1 MFTIPSLLHAYLSC
15 RRNKR
20 RTANALK
27 FETSC
32 EATLLKLLSELQDH
46 SYQPSRSICFV
57 VTYPKV
63 REVFAA
69 DFKDRILHHLL
80 VSQLEK
86 YYEKHFIYAS
96 FACRKAKGTL
106 AAVTYTRQLILRA
119 THNKTKNAY
128 FGQFDIKSFFTGIDK
143 DILLS
148 TLNKTINTRFPPEQR
163 ADLLWLTEVIINND
177 PTKNYQFR
185 GDTKLFKQ
193 IPKHKSLFKAPKNK
207 GLPIGN
213 LTSQFFAN
221 VYLDLLDQ
229 YCKREL
235 KIKNYV
241 RYVDD
246 IVVIAD
252 NLEQIKIW
260 RRQINVFLK
269 KHLKIKLHP
278 GKDKYGS
285 VYAGIDFLGYI
296 IKPDY
301 QLVRKRI
308 VSNLKTK
315 LYYFNHGYLPL
326 SNNQAQLLLPL
337 ATPPT
342 MAEIFKMMI
351 IINSYYGHLDHAQS
365 YYLRKNIYKKHFGE
379 LGQYLYP
386 LENYNYFNF
395 DIFSI
400 SEANK

>member
-1 MFTIPSLLHAYLSC
+1 MFTLINLIAAYLTC
-15 RRNKR
+15 RHNKR
-20 RTANALK
+20 KTVNALK
-27 FETSC
+27 IETRC
-32 EATLLKLLSELQDH
+32 EVTLLRLLSELQEH
-46 SYQPSRSICFV
+46 SYKPSRSICFV

-80 VSQLEK
+80 VNELEK
-86 YYEKHFIYAS
+86 HYEKQFIYAS
-96 FACRKAKGTL
+96 FACRKDKGTL
-106 AAVTYTRQLILRA
+106 TAVTYTRQLILRA

-143 DILLS
+143 GILLS
-148 TLNKTINTRFPPEQR
+148 TLTKTISTKFHQKKQ
-163 ADLLWLTEVIINND
+163 ADLLWLTEIIINND
-177 PTKNYQFR
+177 PTTNYQFR
-185 GDTKLFKQ
+185 GDAKLFKQ
-193 IPKHKSLFKAPKNK
+193 IPAHKSLFKAPKDK

-246 IVVIAD
+246 IVVIGD
-252 NLEQIKIW
+252 NPEQIKIL
-260 RRQINVFLK
+260 RKQINDFLRK
-269 KHLKIKLHP
+269 NLKLKLHP
-278 GKDKYGS
+278 DKDKFGS
-285 VYAGIDFLGYI
+285 VYDGIDFLGYI

-315 LYYFNHGYLPL
+315 LYYFNHGYLPF

-342 MAEIFKMMI
+342 IAEIFKMMNI
-351 IINSYYGHLDHAQS
+351 VNSYYGHLDHAQS
-365 YYLRKNIYKKHFGE
+365 YNLRKNIYIKHFGK
-379 LGQYLYP
+379 LAQYLYP
-386 LENYNYFNF
+386 IGSYNYFNF